1 MPNKPDIASFLRS
14 RRQSIPNLT
23 IGKLSQLTGLSK
35 AILSRYETGQRR
47 PSPSALMKL
56 APYLQVNY
64 RYLLYLAEYLDEDWR
79 DQTEIQEA
87 QRVFYLTPEE
97 EELILLM
104 RQIGNKSVRKVVRT
118 LLTNLIN
125 CLE

>member
-1 MPNKPDIASFLRS
+1 M
-14 RRQSIPNLT
+14 
-23 IGKLSQLTGLSK
+23 SQLTGLSK